1 VLVNGKPQDPE
12 KFTSLAGLIPVAIT
26 KAGEPAPDETKPSDP

>member
-12 KFTSLAGLIPVAIT
+12 KFISLAGLIPVAT
-26 KAGEPAPDETKPSDP
+26 H